1 MLSPAEAARLIL
13 EHVRPLETMRRPL
26 REALDL
32 VLAEDVTSPIDLPA
46 WDNSAMDGYAVRS
59 ADVTGA
65 SPERTVTL
73 RVIETVPAGRFP
85 ERALGPGEVTRI
97 FTGAP
102 LPTGADGVIRQEDTE
117 LLPDGRVAVRND
129 RDSGRNVRP
138 RGEDIRAGAVA
149 LARGAALGPAQLGV
163 LASIAHGTPLVHR
176 PPRVAFMGSGDEIVD
191 LDRADEILAGK
202 KIATSNSYTL
212 HGMIRRA
219 GGTPLD
225 LGVARDTKDSL
236 REHVAG
242 AHDADLLVTTAGVSV
257 GEHDLVREVLTA
269 LGCDIKLWRIRMR
282 PGAPLG
288 FGLLDGRP
296 WIGLP
301 GNPVSTMV
309 TFELFVRPVIRRLLG
324 HALPF
329 RRTVAVCVAEPI
341 TLGPKLRHYLRAI
354 VAPQVADGA
363 LAARLTGPQGS
374 GILTSMARANA
385 LLRFVGGIDQMAPG
399 TALVTQLVN
408 EGAYLAVVGVAITG
422 LSQLRRTQGEL
433 HQLATQDTLTTV
445 LNARA
450 FSQELGQELGRN
462 RRYGRPLALIYLDLD
477 DFKRVNDAHGHATG
491 DAVLRLVADAMRSAV
506 RQADVVGRL
515 GGDEFAVLMPETDG
529 TVANAAAARLAS
541 SIRTVFRGT
550 PSVTASI
557 GVVSWTGGSTDSD
570 DVLRKADAAMYEAKR
585 AGKDRGVQVAI

>member
-102 LPTGADGVIRQEDTE
+102 LPAGADGVIRQEDTE
-117 LLPDGRVAVRND
+117 PLPDGGVAVRND
-129 RDSGRNVRP
+129 RDSGRNVRH

-236 REHVAG
+236 REHLAR
-242 AHDADLLVTTAGVSV
+242 ASAADLLVTTAGVSV

-288 FGLLDGRP
+288 FGLFADGRP

-309 TFELFVRPVIRRLLG
+309 TFELFVRPALRRLLG
-324 HALPF
+324 HPLPF
-329 RRTVAVCVAEPI
+329 RRTVPVVALEPI
-341 TLGPKLRHYLRAI
+341 TLGPKLRHFLRAV
-354 VAPQVADGA
+354 VAPRDDAGA
-363 LAARLTGPQGS
+363 LGARLTGPQGS

-385 LLRFVGGIDQMAPG
+385 LLIVPEDRP
-399 TALVTQLVN
+399 T
-408 EGAYLAVVGVAITG
+408 VAA
-422 LSQLRRTQGEL
+422 GEPL
-433 HQLATQDTLTTV
+433 HAIL
-445 LNARA
+445 
-450 FSQELGQELGRN
+450 
-462 RRYGRPLALIYLDLD
+462 LD
-477 DFKRVNDAHGHATG
+477 DPHH
-491 DAVLRLVADAMRSAV
+491 VA
-506 RQADVVGRL
+506 
-515 GGDEFAVLMPETDG
+515 EPPF
-529 TVANAAAARLAS
+529 
-541 SIRTVFRGT
+541 
-550 PSVTASI
+550 
-557 GVVSWTGGSTDSD
+557 
-570 DVLRKADAAMYEAKR
+570 
-585 AGKDRGVQVAI
+585 